1 MKTFMKKFFWWWFLG
16 SNRSEIKNRRESFS
30 VLGAGSTDENDAATR
45 RVSKR
50 GSIFGNSRRES
61 SMGSGMPKGLEM
73 LVTPDVVQSIDEDEN
88 AKDKEKAVIIE
99 TKETLMEKQGRK
111 DLLKLN
117 VSLDFIG

>member
-1 MKTFMKKFFWWWFLG
+1 
-16 SNRSEIKNRRESFS
+16 
-30 VLGAGSTDENDAATR
+30 
-45 RVSKR
+45 
-50 GSIFGNSRRES
+50 
-61 SMGSGMPKGLEM
+61 MGSGMPKGLEM